1 MSITPDMIRSLVPF
15 AEHLGVDFPD
25 LGPDRVV
32 AQLPERPE
40 YGTIGGGVHGGA
52 VMALADIAA
61 AVMAVMA
68 SGDPSAAPATMQSST
83 NFLSP
88 ARGTLSAE
96 ARVTRTG
103 RTTVVDVRV
112 TDTYGEVC
120 ALVRQI
126 VSVKRAQQPVPAAS

>member
-1 MSITPDMIRSLVPF
+1 MGITPQMIRQLVPF
-15 AEHLGVDFPD
+15 AEFLQIDFPE
-25 LGPDRVV
+25 LSPHLVV
-32 AQLPERPE
+32 AQLADRPE

-83 NFLSP
+83 NFLRP
-88 ARGTLSAE
+88 ARGVLRAE
-96 ARVTRTG
+96 AEVTRMG

-112 TDTYGEVC
+112 TDSSGEAC
-120 ALVRQI
+120 AVVRQI
-126 VSVKRAQQPVPAAS
+126 VSVKPAAQPASI